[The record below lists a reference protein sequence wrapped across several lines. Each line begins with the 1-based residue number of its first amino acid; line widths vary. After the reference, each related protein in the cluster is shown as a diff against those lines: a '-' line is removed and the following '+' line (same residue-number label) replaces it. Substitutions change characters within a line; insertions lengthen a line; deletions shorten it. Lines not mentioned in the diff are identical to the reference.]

1 MSQPCQTH
9 VGFCK
14 LYSCMFLFC
23 DPLKRV
29 VSVLEVDPCNL
40 GFSAQK
46 PSVKLFV
53 EYVRDSLCLL
63 RSRVTMLENK
73 IQGEV

>member
-9 VGFCK
+9 VGFC
-14 LYSCMFLFC
+14 MI
-23 DPLKRV
+23 V